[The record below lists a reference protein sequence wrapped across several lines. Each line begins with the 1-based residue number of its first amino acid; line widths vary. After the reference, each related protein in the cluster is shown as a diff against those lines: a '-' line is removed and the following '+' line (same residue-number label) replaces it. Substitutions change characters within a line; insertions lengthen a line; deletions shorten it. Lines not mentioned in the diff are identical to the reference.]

1 MTISADSAARLKA
14 AVRKTDSD
22 LFSAATYINGSDTLP
37 YRLLSPLSAAPGD
50 VYPLVLVLHG
60 SGVEGTDNK
69 SQLGVLAKSFAQ
81 ADQRR
86 RWPAYVVVPQFPRRS
101 SNYKK
106 DPDTNVLYSVP
117 DTCLSLALQLID
129 SLKKLLPV
137 DAKRVYITGFSMGA
151 SSTINA
157 LEMRPDLFAAAV
169 AISGIPSFGQLQ
181 NIAKT
186 PLLIVHGNADTENPI
201 ASDQLL
207 YKKLRR
213 INKRNIQFWEID
225 GLAHDVF
232 PPLYTLHTLE
242 RWLYQHQR
250 K

>member
-1 MTISADSAARLKA
+1 MPVSADSAAQLKA
-14 AVRKTDSD
+14 AVRKTDND
-22 LFSAATYINGSDTLP
+22 LFSAHTFINSNDTLP
-37 YRLLSPLSAAPGD
+37 YRLLSPLTAVSGNT
-50 VYPLVLVLHG
+50 YPLVLVLHG

-81 ADQRR
+81 SDQRQ

-101 SNYKK
+101 SNYKT
-106 DPDTNVLYSVP
+106 DPDTKILYSVP
-117 DTCLSLALQLID
+117 DPCLSLALQVVD
-129 SLKKLLPV
+129 SLKKVLPV
-137 DAKRVYITGFSMGA
+137 DARRVYITGFSMGA

-169 AISGIPSFGQLQ
+169 AISGIPSFGRLD
-181 NIAKT
+181 NTAKT
-186 PLLIVHGNADTENPI
+186 PLLLVHGNADTENPI
-201 ASDQLL
+201 ASDQRL
-207 YKKLRR
+207 YKKLRT
-213 INKRNIQFWEID
+213 INKKNIQLWEID

-232 PPLYTLHTLE
+232 PPLYVYHLLE